1 MRSQGTQSAAGPGR
15 DRHAAPGDPPML
27 ARGLTKFFG
36 ATEAVSDVD
45 LEVAAG
51 EMLVLLG
58 PSGCG
63 KTTTLRLLAGFERP
77 DAGTIQL
84 ASEQVVGPTT
94 FVPPERRRIGVVF
107 QDYALFPH
115 LSVLDNVGFGV
126 RGATARAERVPA
138 MLELVGIAHLG
149 PRRPH
154 ELSGGEQQ
162 RVAIARALAPDPAMV
177 LLDEPFSNLD
187 AALRSRVREEVRDIL
202 AAAGAT
208 AIFVTHDQEEALSI
222 ADRVAVMRGGR
233 IVQCEDPATLYSQPA
248 DRFVATFVGDADLL
262 SGASDG
268 SSAETSIGRVP
279 IAQPAPIGAVDL
291 VLRPEHVR
299 LRLDGSGRATVIRVV
314 FFGHDQVV
322 EVRTESGERVRA
334 RLRPEAEFHAGERVA
349 VNVNQPVVAFAAGG
363 VAAAM

>member
-1 MRSQGTQSAAGPGR
+1 
-15 DRHAAPGDPPML
+15 ML

-51 EMLVLLG
+51 EMMVLLG

-77 DAGTIQL
+77 DRGTIRL
-84 ASEQVVGPTT
+84 AGDEVAGPNR

-115 LSVLDNVGFGV
+115 LSVVDNVGFGV
-126 RGATARAERVPA
+126 RDAALRGERVGA
-138 MLELVGIAHLG
+138 LLELVGLTHLG
-149 PRRPH
+149 RRRPH

-187 AALRSRVREEVRDIL
+187 AALRLRVREEVHDIL
-202 AAAGAT
+202 SAAGAT

-222 ADRVAVMRGGR
+222 ADRVAVMRDGR
-233 IVQCEDPATLYSQPA
+233 ILQCDEPATLYSHPA
-248 DRFVATFVGDADLL
+248 DRFVAAFVGDADLL
-262 SGASDG
+262 AGASDG
-268 SSAETSIGRVP
+268 ASADTSIGRVP
-279 IAQPAPIGAVDL
+279 IAQPAPVGGVEL

-299 LRLDGSGRATVIRVV
+299 LRLDGSGRATVTRVV

-349 VNVNQPVVAFAAGG
+349 VNVNQPVVAFAAGDG
-363 VAAAM
+363 IAPSM